1 MAITRQDLVT
11 TQRRYVTKVNF
22 IADATSTSFGVTG
35 SAFDAIGGADGQ
47 PFVSG
52 ITANRATLSKVLW
65 TANANGYA
73 LKWGPNTASGATAMY
88 LYGNNGEFTF
98 ERCTLRNNAGTPDGT
113 FHIVPTGTVTG
124 TVIMEFVL

>member
-1 MAITRQDLVT
+1 MSSRQDLVT

-22 IADATSTSFGVTG
+22 FAESTAVSFGITG
-35 SAFDAIGGADGQ
+35 TAFDAIGGADGQ

-65 TANANGYA
+65 TANANGYT
-73 LKWGPNTASGATAMY
+73 LKWGPDTASGATAIA
-88 LYGNNGEFTF
+88 LYGTNGEFAF

-113 FHIVPTGTVTG
+113 FHIKPTGTVTG